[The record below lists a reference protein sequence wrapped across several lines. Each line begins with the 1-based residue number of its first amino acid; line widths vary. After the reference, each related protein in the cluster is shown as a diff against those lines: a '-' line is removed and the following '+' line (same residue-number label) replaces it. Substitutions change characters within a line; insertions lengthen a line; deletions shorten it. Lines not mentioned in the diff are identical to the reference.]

1 MWETKNIYYQNV
13 SHSFIQIKTKD
24 ETENVTMP
32 KKKKNDRAR
41 FYVFVMLAVLFKN
54 VVDKSNSM
62 LWEANAKRIRRHRS
76 HC

>member
-1 MWETKNIYYQNV
+1 MKRKMSPCQ
-13 SHSFIQIKTKD
+13 
-24 ETENVTMP
+24 
-32 KKKKNDRAR
+32 KKKNDRAR